1 MTTPAITKDAFQSW
15 QITLATTGE
24 TPHPERRARVA
35 LACQRCKL
43 RKQKCDGVRPSC
55 SKCKTQGATCEYIL
69 PSKYM
74 PFGKARYVKA
84 LEKRVADLESYLTK
98 EGRRDVGQDHWQ
110 YLPVTVP
117 LAEGDGKQT
126 AEKTSDRSERKQG
139 EKRERERPVSS
150 NGAEGTAT
158 SSDVDADGDAGPEA
172 EDDAGAGDDD
182 AASGV
187 DSMITI
193 LRDLSL
199 AANGGYMGAT
209 SHITMGRLVG
219 SMVKGKNSMRV
230 SSKNSSVKA
239 HLTPPP
245 GRSPIDEGRVR
256 VGGGNDDEGMVNMM
270 GTADMGMPMH
280 FPMNIDPF
288 ASEAREARAA
298 AFAHIPAAFA
308 DRMLAGYLTH
318 ASTAFPILHSPALR
332 NLHARRGALENAYE
346 VCVLH
351 LIYAIGGRFLE
362 TTGESGHFFPEHHH
376 TAALK
381 LLDEILQMHDLRSVQ
396 TLMLLAIH
404 CLRAPQGPG
413 AWTYVGLA
421 MRIAID
427 LGLHRRTAAMRRPSL
442 DNELKKRL
450 FWSCYN
456 LDRQV
461 SITLGRPFTI
471 SDRDIDVP
479 LPLEVN
485 EATFDVDIAAAHRRK
500 RQEQQQQQQQRQQT
514 QPAQSIPQQNQ
525 CTTTLSPFIH
535 VTKLRMIESSIQQN
549 IYRVDRGVEVSDAE
563 INGFLEQLDAWKRDI
578 PRRGGPGDDFGAS
591 TNEDERYMVY
601 YYASVRLLLYP
612 QVSRPQVPARYLTK
626 CAEACGGV
634 CRTYKHLHQHMTV
647 GYSLMG
653 LQSVFMAGLTLIYCI
668 WVDPT
673 LIFNSTTSNDIYAC
687 SIVLFV
693 ITERWPGAR
702 KYRDAFDIIKQIVVD
717 AIADG
722 KHVGPRQTVVQ
733 LKTELQSTFSTLHN
747 LQGDEDQQDECSRIL
762 TDMAGDTIAMME
774 QGGLGGMGLGLG
786 GSMMLPH
793 HLVDDEDSTIIDGGG
808 GDGLCDASGDPDVDG
823 LGPPAQGGLFTDDF
837 DMASQSL
844 DGNESG
850 EWLMYY

>member
-1 MTTPAITKDAFQSW
+1 MAGPTITKDAFQSW

-24 TPHPERRARVA
+24 APHPERRARVA
-35 LACQRCKL
+35 LACQRCKS

-55 SKCKTQGATCEYIL
+55 SKCDTQGATCEYIL

-98 EGRRDVGQDHWQ
+98 EGRRDVGQDHWR

-117 LAEGDGKQT
+117 SASDGS
-126 AEKTSDRSERKQG
+126 SDKNQQASKVHIKDKNDR
-139 EKRERERPVSS
+139 RPVSS
-150 NGAEGTAT
+150 NGAGGTV
-158 SSDVDADGDAGPEA
+158 SSFEDAAEVDADGEADPEV
-172 EDDAGAGDDD
+172 DGGDD

-230 SSKNSSVKA
+230 SSKISSVKA
-239 HLTPPP
+239 HLSPP
-245 GRSPIDEGRVR
+245 GRSPIDDGIFGVD
-256 VGGGNDDEGMVNMM
+256 DDEGMVNMRM
-270 GTADMGMPMH
+270 GIPMG
-280 FPMNIDPF
+280 IDSL
-288 ASEAREARAA
+288 AGDARAA
-298 AFAHIPAAFA
+298 AFTHIPAHFA

-332 NLHARRGALENAYE
+332 DLHTRRGALENSYE

-362 TTGESGHFFPEHHH
+362 TTGESGRFFPEHHH

-381 LLDEILQMHDLRSVQ
+381 LLDEILQLHDLRSVQ

-427 LGLHRRTAAMRRPSL
+427 LGLHRRNAAMRRPSL
-442 DNELKKRL
+442 NNELKKRL

-479 LPLEVN
+479 LPLEVD
-485 EATFDVDIAAAHRRK
+485 EAALEVGIAAAQRR
-500 RQEQQQQQQQRQQT
+500 QRQQE
-514 QPAQSIPQQNQ
+514 QKKEAPRR
-525 CTTTLSPFIH
+525 TTTLSPFIH
-535 VTKLRMIESSIQQN
+535 LTKLRMIESSIQQN
-549 IYRVDRGVEVSDAE
+549 IYRVDRGVKVSDAE
-563 INGFLEQLDAWKRDI
+563 IDGFLEQLDAWKRSI
-578 PRRGGPGDDFGAS
+578 PRRGGPGSDFS
-591 TNEDERYMVY
+591 SPSNEDERYMVY

-612 QVSRPQVPARYLTK
+612 QVSRPQVQARYLTK

-653 LQSVFMAGLTLIYCI
+653 LQSVFMAGLTLIYCT

-673 LIFNSTTSNDIYAC
+673 LIFNNTTSNDIYAC

-702 KYRDAFDIIKQIVVD
+702 KYRDAFDIIKQNVID

-722 KHVGPRQTVVQ
+722 KHVGSRQTVVQ

-774 QGGLGGMGLGLG
+774 QEGLGGLGLG
-786 GSMMLPH
+786 GSMMLPD
-793 HLVDDEDSTIIDGGG
+793 HLLDDEASTIIDEVGIR
-808 GDGLCDASGDPDVDG
+808 DADGDPDVDG
-823 LGPPAQGGLFTDDF
+823 LGQPTRGDSLFSDDF
-837 DMASQSL
+837 DMASHAL
-844 DGNESG
+844 DENESD

>member
-1 MTTPAITKDAFQSW
+1 MASPAITKDAFQSW

-35 LACQRCKL
+35 LACQRCKS

-55 SKCKTQGATCEYIL
+55 SKCNTQGATCEYIL

-117 LAEGDGKQT
+117 IGEGDKKQKTEQPERSENTKRPVLSNGAGGTASSSDIDAEGD
-126 AEKTSDRSERKQG
+126 
-139 EKRERERPVSS
+139 
-150 NGAEGTAT
+150 
-158 SSDVDADGDAGPEA
+158 ADPEA
-172 EDDAGAGDDD
+172 GGDGGDDGGGNDDD

-230 SSKNSSVKA
+230 SSKISSVKA

-245 GRSPIDEGRVR
+245 GRSTIDDGLL
-256 VGGGNDDEGMVNMM
+256 GGDDEEGMVNML
-270 GTADMGMPMH
+270 GTTNMSLPLN
-280 FPMNIDPF
+280 FPMNIDSF
-288 ASEAREARAA
+288 ASEARAA
-298 AFAHIPAAFA
+298 AFAHIPAHFA

-332 NLHARRGALENAYE
+332 NLHARRGALENSYE

-381 LLDEILQMHDLRSVQ
+381 LLDEILQLHDLRSVQ

-427 LGLHRRTAAMRRPSL
+427 LGLHRRTAAMSRPSL

-471 SDRDIDVP
+471 SDRDIDLP
-479 LPLEVN
+479 LPLEVD
-485 EATFDVDIAAAHRRK
+485 EAAFDAGIAAAHRRQ
-500 RQEQQQQQQQRQQT
+500 RQQEQQQAQQKPRR
-514 QPAQSIPQQNQ
+514 I
-525 CTTTLSPFIH
+525 TTLSPFIH
-535 VTKLRMIESSIQQN
+535 LTRLRMIESSIQRN

-563 INGFLEQLDAWKRDI
+563 IDGFLEHLDAWKRDI
-578 PRRGGPGDDFGAS
+578 PRRGGPSNNFGSS

-612 QVSRPQVPARYLTK
+612 QVSRPQVQARYLTK

-653 LQSVFMAGLTLIYCI
+653 LQSVFMAGLTLIYCA

-702 KYRDAFDIIKQIVVD
+702 KYRDAFDIIKQNVVD

-733 LKTELQSTFSTLHN
+733 LKTELQSTLSTLHN

-774 QGGLGGMGLGLG
+774 QGGLGGRGMGLG
-786 GSMMLPH
+786 GSMMLPDH
-793 HLVDDEDSTIIDGGG
+793 FLDDEDNTIIDGGG
-808 GDGLCDASGDPDVDG
+808 DGLRDADGDPNVNG
-823 LGPPAQGGLFTDDF
+823 LGQTVQGDSLFADDF

-844 DGNESG
+844 DENESG